1 FPNRRYFSSCVA
13 RSLPLNYMRVIRP
26 KSSPKMI
33 RAAIHR
39 HAYAGVVLTNTA
51 PIPALLNTWAEG
63 PAGPVLTWY
72 GLGSE
77 RVELTGTVLTNW
89 VTKATNLLQE
99 EADATP
105 GVRVGL
111 DLPPHWRTLV
121 WALAVWNCGAE
132 VVFPTGPGD
141 FSASG
146 AVDVQVSAA
155 PDAAVPPADAPA
167 QASPSSSDTPTAPV
181 RIAVA
186 LPALARQVDDLPPGA
201 IDGAAELM
209 AQPDVLVF
217 PPEWDPQA
225 PARPD
230 VLPEESGKA
239 SGPGAAPAPASPSS
253 SDTPTAPVRIAVA
266 LPALARQVAD
276 LPPGAIDGAAELMAQ
291 PDVLVFPP
299 EWDPQAPAL
308 PDVLHGKLGESNGH
322 GGLGS
327 GEIDSGEIGAREA
340 IGTSETSSGETS
352 SGEI

>member
-1 FPNRRYFSSCVA
+1 
-13 RSLPLNYMRVIRP
+13 MRVIRP

-155 PDAAVPPADAPA
+155 PDAAVTPADAPA

-225 PARPD
+225 PA
-230 VLPEESGKA
+230 
-239 SGPGAAPAPASPSS
+239 
-253 SDTPTAPVRIAVA
+253 
-266 LPALARQVAD
+266 
-276 LPPGAIDGAAELMAQ
+276 
-291 PDVLVFPP
+291 
-299 EWDPQAPAL
+299 L
-308 PDVLHGKLGESNGH
+308 PDVLHGELGESNGH

-352 SGEI
+352 SGEIGSGRYLLAPETAEAAARQSLAVWCAGGSVVLVGDPTAGLDRIATQEDAHPLG

>member
-1 FPNRRYFSSCVA
+1 
-13 RSLPLNYMRVIRP
+13 MRVIRP

-51 PIPALLNTWAEG
+51 PIPALLNIWTEG

-72 GLGSE
+72 GPDSE

-99 EADATP
+99 EADAAP

-132 VVFPTGPGD
+132 VVFPTTPGES
-141 FSASG
+141 SASG
-146 AVDVQVSAA
+146 AVDVQVSAV
-155 PDAAVPPADAPA
+155 PDAAAAPADAPA
-167 QASPSSSDTPTAPV
+167 QAPSTSSDAATAPV

-209 AQPDVLVF
+209 
-217 PPEWDPQA
+217 
-225 PARPD
+225 
-230 VLPEESGKA
+230 S
-239 SGPGAAPAPASPSS
+239 
-253 SDTPTAPVRIAVA
+253 
-266 LPALARQVAD
+266 
-276 LPPGAIDGAAELMAQ
+276 Q

-308 PDVLHGKLGESNGH
+308 PDVLHGELGESNGR
-322 GGLGS
+322 GEIGCGEIGSGETGSGETGS
-327 GEIDSGEIGAREA
+327 GEIGTREA
-340 IGTSETSSGETS
+340 IGTSETGY
-352 SGEI
+352 GEIGTGRYLLAPESAEVAVRQSLAVWCAGGSVVLVADPTEGLDRIASQEDAHPLG